1 MKLVRADW
9 NAADLLEFKKWARTL
24 KGDENNCAWEQR
36 IVNTKLECFAR
47 TSAKA
52 KEIVKEIKKGNYLS
66 FLDNLKIENHLESI
80 VYAYLLNGTKDFK
93 TYKKYL
99 FEFIPTIDNW
109 ASTDVLKFAK
119 IDSQN
124 LVELSKELLK
134 SDKTFARRIG
144 VNIWFE
150 LIKRDGFLCKA
161 FEVLDDLGQE
171 EEYYVNMC
179 GAWLLAECMTKNRD
193 KTIEYFE
200 NNHTNSFV
208 INKAISKC
216 RDSFRVK
223 EEDKE
228 LLLKFKRKTQN
239 RYKKL

>member
-1 MKLVRADW
+1 MELKKDYWNKELVS
-9 NAADLLEFKKWARTL
+9 EFKGWIQTL
-24 KGDENNCAWEQR
+24 KGDNENCCWEQR

-52 KEIVKEIKKGNYLS
+52 KDIVKEIKKGNYLS

-80 VYAYLLNGTKDFK
+80 VYAYLLNGMKDFEV
-93 TYKKYL
+93 YKNYL
-99 FEFIPTIDNW
+99 FKFIPTIDNW

-134 SDKTFARRIG
+134 SDKIFARRIG
-144 VNIWFE
+144 INIWFE
-150 LIKRDGFLCKA
+150 LIKRDGFLCQA
-161 FEVLDDLGQE
+161 FEVLDGLRDE
-171 EEYYVNMC
+171 KEYYVNMC

-193 KTIEYFE
+193 KTIEYFG
-200 NNHTNSFV
+200 NNHTNLFV

-223 EEDKE
+223 EEDKDF
-228 LLLKFKRKTQN
+228 LLKFRNKIKN
-239 RYKKL
+239 AK